1 MAAADGESLTA
12 ATESARRKKSKMTIC
27 GGLVFLCAFARM
39 VIIVNT
45 RADTLLQYLRW
56 CLFLFKSNKLIH
68 ILREN
73 MRRIVEILHVN
84 LQRNRYLQIGGICMK
99 HIRLSDYYYFED
111 RTKSIEVS
119 DEIYQVFVDDKRR
132 QTDYAQYTRSHK
144 AIYSL
149 DYGDN
154 VERLAVVKPATPE
167 QILLQ
172 REMTDAV
179 WRAFSTLEQVQQRR
193 IYANVVMGIKK
204 VQIAILENVDESAVR
219 KAIKRGIKRMR
230 VVMEE
235 I

>member
-1 MAAADGESLTA
+1 M
-12 ATESARRKKSKMTIC
+12 ESARRKKSKMTIC
-27 GGLVFLCAFARM
+27 GGLVFLRAFVRIELI
-39 VIIVNT
+39 VIA
-45 RADTLLQYLRW
+45 RADTLLQYLLW
-56 CLFLFKSNKLIH
+56 CLFLCKNNKI
-68 ILREN
+68 INVLRKN
-73 MRRIVEILHVN
+73 VRRIVEILHVN
-84 LQRNRYLQIGGICMK
+84 LQRNKYLQIGGICMK

-119 DEIYQVFVDDKRR
+119 DEIYQVFLDDKRR
-132 QTDYAQYTRSHK
+132 QTNYAQYTRSHK

-154 VERLAVVKPATPE
+154 VEKLALVRPETPE
-167 QILLQ
+167 QILLR
-172 REMTDAV
+172 RERTDAV

-230 VVMEE
+230 IVMEE